1 MSDTEL
7 LLKEI
12 EGLPA
17 DYMGEILDF
26 IDQLKHKAP
35 LADSASKEDG
45 TDNPSARMSAREAL
59 VMGRGIAKRLGSTLS
74 VDRFLELRRQDRIL
88 EDSLDAVHRK
98 ERMRLRDKK
107 QNNA

>member
-26 IDQLKHKAP
+26 VGYLKHKAP
-35 LADSASKEDG
+35 SAVKISTTHEDFTKNLAEIRQLCKDSSI
-45 TDNPSARMSAREAL
+45 T
-59 VMGRGIAKRLGSTLS
+59 
-74 VDRFLELRRQDRIL
+74 VDSFLEERHAETEREEVKYRRAFHH
-88 EDSLDAVHRK
+88 EGEK
-98 ERMRLRDKK
+98 
-107 QNNA
+107 